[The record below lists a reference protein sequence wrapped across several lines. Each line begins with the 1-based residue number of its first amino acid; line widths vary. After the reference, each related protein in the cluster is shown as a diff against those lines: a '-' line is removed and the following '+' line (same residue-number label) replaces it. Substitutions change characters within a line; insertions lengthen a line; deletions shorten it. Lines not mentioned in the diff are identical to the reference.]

1 MIKLKSLLEDF
12 SNATPD
18 TVQNPTPLPSVPSS
32 PTMPMQFSTPA
43 KKKLS
48 FDDKKSLSEMVNKFN
63 EYGQVL
69 HNYENITK
77 MAEDLLRISELAE
90 SYAINESGDWFDEG
104 IIKKDM
110 ADIKKMAGDI
120 NKSAKECYAR
130 NKQMQ
135 SQFENMG
142 HRLSRYFEIAD

>member
-12 SNATPD
+12 SSNIPD
-18 TVQNPTPLPSVPSS
+18 TVQNPVPIPPVPST
-32 PTMPMQFSTPA
+32 PTMPMQYANPV

-48 FDDKKSLSEMVNKFN
+48 FEDKKALAEMVGKFN

-110 ADIKKMAGDI
+110 GDIKKMAGDI

-142 HRLSRYFEIAD
+142 HRLSRYFKIAD